1 MGHQTFGSIDMLSE
15 WRIPIISTLLQKNLL
30 MLVHTENVVIVAQI
44 QANPDVNS
52 HIFVVWTV
60 NSKKIIRSGILAIYA
75 D

>member
-30 MLVHTENVVIVAQI
+30 MLVRTENVVIVAQI

-60 NSKKIIRSGILAIYA
+60 NSKKIIRSGIFAIYT